1 MILRSTTLKS
11 PFSFPTRLSNRIVLL
26 ALTGI
31 FFLTLFPFHFVLQ
44 GKLLPGSSPFLL
56 GTGEKA
62 DSALN
67 IFLNIFLFVPFGF
80 GLSERLHEKG
90 WSWRQSLF
98 ATWIVGALTSY
109 SIEFLQIYIP
119 ARDSGWED
127 VVTNGAGAAL
137 GSLFFTLCGRSIIDY
152 LLRLEQHL
160 RASLTLRRAIVILS
174 IYFALWF
181 VVSALLQK
189 QTRLADWSP
198 QSRLY
203 LAGEP
208 QIGAAPHWK
217 GTVSALKMW
226 NLALSDQD
234 ARTQTSGEVPDAA
247 KQSLVA
253 SYDFSSYNRIQDQ
266 LGLLPELSWSPHPP
280 PLADV
285 RGAGI
290 RRPFVARVQST
301 HFERDSGIPADKPI
315 FSFDCMHSG
324 GFNRG
329 SKDCFVRGALRGGG
343 FASQARRHEFGFLVS
358 QSSFRRPRAAYLEH
372 SQYIF
377 CWPAAQNSAFL
388 QRIET
393 RSLR

>member
-1 MILRSTTLKS
+1 MILRSTTLKT
-11 PFSFPTRLSNRIVLL
+11 PFSFSTGLSNRIVLL
-26 ALTGI
+26 ALTGV

-44 GKLLPGSSPFLL
+44 GKLLPGSSTFLL
-56 GTGEKA
+56 GTGQKA

-80 GLSERLHEKG
+80 GLSEKLHEKG

-160 RASLTLRRAIVILS
+160 RASLTLRRVIVILS

-266 LGLLPELSWSPHPP
+266 LGLLPDLSWSPHIPP
-280 PLADV
+280 VAEV
-285 RGAGI
+285 RG
-290 RRPFVARVQST
+290 V
-301 HFERDSGIPADKPI
+301 E
-315 FSFDCMHSG
+315 FDGHTWL
-324 GFNRG
+324 G
-329 SKDCFVRGALRGGG
+329 SKVSISSAIQAFEQTNQFSLLIACTPAASTADQRIISFVGPSGWRICFSGKKTRVWFSG
-343 FASQARRHEFGFLVS
+343 FAIVF
-358 QSSFRRPRAAYLEH
+358 P
-372 SQYIF
+372 
-377 CWPAAQNSAFL
+377 
-388 QRIET
+388 
-393 RSLR
+393 